1 MCEHNIYSMLPISVV
16 LSFNVFFNFVVF
28 RLFFAFFLYG
38 PASSFAFIDSFA
50 RIYVCITAGR
60 RASRCALMPSTT
72 APVAGTSNS
81 RMSGQITNLPRPLS
95 HALHEWNNV
104 IVNEIYFRVG
114 SVAAAMML
122 FRILLAHSNSLM
134 SSN

>member
-1 MCEHNIYSMLPISVV
+1 MYV
-16 LSFNVFFNFVVF
+16 L
-28 RLFFAFFLYG
+28 
-38 PASSFAFIDSFA
+38 
-50 RIYVCITAGR
+50 R
-60 RASRCALMPSTT
+60 RVGGLRGVRWCLRQT